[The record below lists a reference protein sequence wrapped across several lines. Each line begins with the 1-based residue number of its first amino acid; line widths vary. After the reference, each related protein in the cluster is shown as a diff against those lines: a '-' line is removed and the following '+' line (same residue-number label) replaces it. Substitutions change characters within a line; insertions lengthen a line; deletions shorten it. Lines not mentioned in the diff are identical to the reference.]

1 MSNKKVFATIGASNH
16 TNEPR
21 ANYDY
26 YATDPRAVLELLKK
40 RALAMKYG
48 NPLVEKGIYLKNYPK

>member
-16 TNEPR
+16 TDGIR

-26 YATDPRAVLELLKK
+26 YVTDPRAVLELLKK
-40 RALAMKYG
+40 EVFRHEIWEPACG
-48 NPLVEKGIYLKNYPK
+48 EGSNTRTN